1 MKIKSV
7 GEALKDARKKA
18 GLTQKEVCEEFGIK
32 QSTYSAYECD
42 RSEPDTETFLKL
54 LRFFD
59 VPDFLEAMGYDGYN
73 EDGTPR
79 LNMFEWDL
87 IENYRKLNKYNRETV
102 DILVERM
109 VTGFA
114 DAIRTVERPLYLLPA
129 SAGTG
134 QFLDS
139 GNYEMVDFPEDVVP
153 SDSTFAVRV
162 SGDSMEPE
170 FPDGSIVFVKQAKT
184 LNVGDIGI
192 FVLNDEGYIKR
203 LGKMGRLISLNPKYQ
218 PIEPGRFEDIRIIG
232 KVVGSYKEPTE

>member
-7 GEALKDARKKA
+7 GEALKDARKQA
-18 GLTQKEVCEEFGIK
+18 GLTQKEVCEEFGVK
-32 QSTYSAYECD
+32 QSTYSAWECD
-42 RSEPDTETFLKL
+42 RAEPNTETFLKL
-54 LRFFD
+54 LRFFN

-73 EDGTPR
+73 EDGTLR
-79 LNMFEWDL
+79 LNMYENDL
-87 IENYRKLNKYNRETV
+87 VENYRKLSKFNRETV
-102 DILVERM
+102 DIMVERM
-109 VTGFA
+109 VAGFA
-114 DAIRTVERPLYLLPA
+114 DTVRTVERPLYLLPA

-139 GNYEMVDFPEDVVP
+139 DNYEMTEFPEEVVP

-192 FVLNDEGYIKR
+192 FVKDDEGYIKR
-203 LGKMGRLISLNPKYQ
+203 LGKHGRLISLNSKYQ
-218 PIEPGRFEDIRIIG
+218 PIEPKKYEDVRIIG
-232 KVVGSYKEPTE
+232 KVVGSYKEDS